1 MSAVQQQDLED
12 PQQGRN
18 LANSCFEKRHE
29 KVSENRCC
37 SWTVLHNYSRINA
50 VVPNFSCQ
58 IWPCVYVG
66 LVSVYKCN
74 GGKHQWLTLL
84 TLVYVDEDRL
94 FVLRRRRRKWKT
106 GSCQESNPEPLTWGA
121 SALTTELQPPGNHQ
135 SSQSSPY
142 IASGT
147 ECFSFNT
154 DSHSVCTAELHL
166 GLTRKFS
173 LSMGSFLMER
183 IFWSTLTR
191 VLTIGQGSLGSIP
204 SCCQLFIFFSFI
216 SKLSSFFS

>member
-18 LANSCFEKRHE
+18 LANSCFGKRHE
-29 KVSENRCC
+29 KASENRCC

-94 FVLRRRRRKWKT
+94 FVLRWRRRKWRT
-106 GSCQESNPEPLTWGA
+106 GSCQELNPEPLTWSA

-135 SSQSSPY
+135 SSQSSSY
-142 IASGT
+142 TASGT

-154 DSHSVCTAELHL
+154 DSHSVCTVRTPL
-166 GLTRKFS
+166 G
-173 LSMGSFLMER
+173 
-183 IFWSTLTR
+183 
-191 VLTIGQGSLGSIP
+191 VD
-204 SCCQLFIFFSFI
+204 
-216 SKLSSFFS
+216 